1 MNETISGQ
9 SFTYLNDLA
18 TRQQEIWQTI
28 KTRQAESTTL
38 QQSSEQTS
46 KEVYLLRQ
54 ELATWLKIYSPTHR
68 GGSFS
73 KNWAAVQHPNSTYSY
88 GYENRQYQRNYYSHT
103 QQTNY
108 SSFQQKSASEHAGA
122 SYQPHSSN
130 TSFYA
135 TPTSCVNQTSVGCP
149 ISGYVN
155 QTDCWNGGSYSL
167 PSSNNVPTTSFY
179 EVVNPC
185 YYGTGTS
192 NSYGAV
198 ISQSSYGSAAPSSST
213 MMNDLSEKI
222 ETFEQKFRHILDV
235 FEHRMTNNFQR
246 FMDIISEQKRIS
258 LPINIEEHIPS
269 FVKDLEQ
276 ITETPLQVED
286 DFVLP
291 RSLAKI
297 KSNSNVVLGSLAP
310 VVLASS
316 ENTILPPSE
325 ELMQHH
331 PNSHGILGSLAHVTQ
346 VGRPQDDKFIR
357 VHVSTW
363 RIQVFDPGG
372 CTVSK
377 HSSYVEPQINKFQDA
392 DLVLISITRVI
403 WVFDPGGIKRRGRRL
418 NGKGRNV
425 TVGIHVIA

>member
-38 QQSSEQTS
+38 QQLSEQTS

-68 GGSFS
+68 GGSLS

-130 TSFYA
+130 TSFY
-135 TPTSCVNQTSVGCP
+135 
-149 ISGYVN
+149 
-155 QTDCWNGGSYSL
+155 
-167 PSSNNVPTTSFY
+167 

-222 ETFEQKFRHILDV
+222 ETFEQKFRHILDD
-235 FEHRMTNNFQR
+235 FEHRMTNNCQR

-258 LPINIEEHIPS
+258 LPINVEEHIPS

-276 ITETPLQVED
+276 ITEPPLQVED

-297 KSNSNVVLGSLAP
+297 KSNCNVVLGSLAP

-331 PNSHGILGSLAHVTQ
+331 PNSNDIMGSLAHVTQ
-346 VGRPQDDKFIR
+346 VGRPHDDKFIR
-357 VHVSTW
+357 GHVSTW

-377 HSSYVEPQINKFQDA
+377 HSAQVEPPINQIQDTSF
-392 DLVLISITRVI
+392 LLICFRRVI

-425 TVGIHVIA
+425 TVVNHVANN